1 MKCPKCRLEMS
12 VRSGNAEK
20 IDDNVYW
27 VQIFTC
33 NNFNEGCNGK
43 DMLKVKTN
51 VLNPSEV
58 ITEEI

>member
-1 MKCPKCRLEMS
+1 MS